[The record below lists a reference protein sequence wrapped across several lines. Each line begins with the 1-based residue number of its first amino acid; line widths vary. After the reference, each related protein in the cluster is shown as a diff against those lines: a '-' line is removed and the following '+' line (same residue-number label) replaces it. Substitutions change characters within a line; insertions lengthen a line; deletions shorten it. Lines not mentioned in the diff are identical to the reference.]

1 MNSNFKNE
9 TYLRGINEKT
19 TLIEI
24 KNILSLET
32 GESMNIFIKRDDE
45 KTISKNILCLFFS

>member
-45 KTISKNILCLFFS
+45 KTISKNIFCLFFS